1 MSAGNSVLRPQA
13 ALPTPGHPD
22 GRPNSIMRPIP
33 DNKTTGQ
40 ESVWDFPRPAVA
52 ELITSHLK
60 IIHSGLIIAET
71 RRGVRTLETSHPPS
85 YYFPR
90 EDIAMAMLTVSK
102 NRSVCEWKGDATYFD
117 VTVKGETFHNVAWSY
132 ERPTQPFDMLR
143 SHIAFYA
150 APFDDCFVDGEKVVP
165 QPGGFYG
172 GWITS
177 KVAGPFKGI
186 PGSRF
191 W

>member
-1 MSAGNSVLRPQA
+1 M
-13 ALPTPGHPD
+13 HPVPD
-22 GRPNSIMRPIP
+22 PIHA
-33 DNKTTGQ
+33 GQ

-52 ELITSHLK
+52 EHTSAHLK
-60 IIHSGLIIAET
+60 ISHHGVIIAET

-90 EDIAMAMLTVSK
+90 EDVALALLSPSM
-102 NRSVCEWKGDATYFD
+102 NRSFCEWKGDATYFD
-117 VTVKGETFHNVAWSY
+117 VAVKGEVLTDIAWSY
-132 ERPTQPFDMLR
+132 HRPTASFVILR
-143 SHIAFYA
+143 DHIAFYA
-150 APFDDCFVDGEKVVP
+150 APFEGCFVDGEKVVP

-177 KVAGPFKGI
+177 KFAGPFKGI
-186 PGSRF
+186 TGSRF